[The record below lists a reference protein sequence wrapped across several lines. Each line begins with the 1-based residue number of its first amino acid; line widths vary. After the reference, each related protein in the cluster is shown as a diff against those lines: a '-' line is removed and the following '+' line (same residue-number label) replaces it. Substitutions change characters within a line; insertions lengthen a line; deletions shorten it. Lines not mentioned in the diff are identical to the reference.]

1 MLNPYSTFSSVSPAQ
16 VHILAVARYVKS
28 SVSARKL
35 SKSSSFSAAVAQLLD
50 WKIVS
55 PASHAAVARVAFWT
69 RKVNLT
75 SCNGSVGLI
84 EIAPT

>member
-1 MLNPYSTFSSVSPAQ
+1 MWVDLT
-16 VHILAVARYVKS
+16 
-28 SVSARKL
+28 
-35 SKSSSFSAAVAQLLD
+35 SAAVAQLLD